1 MKNVTVAQF
10 AASLMNAIA
19 KNPELGSLALNVEI
33 EPGEEYKSIV
43 GIEPSYRFTMM
54 NNGKFAQETRMSIKL
69 G

>member
-33 EPGEEYKSIV
+33 EAGEKYKPIT
-43 GIEPSYRFTMM
+43 GIEPSYRFTMQPD
-54 NNGKFAQETRMSIKL
+54 GTFSQETRMSIKL

>member
-19 KNPELGSLALNVEI
+19 TNPSIGNLELNVEI
-33 EPGEEYKSIV
+33 EPGQTYANITGVES
-43 GIEPSYRFTMM
+43 SYQFKMNKDGSFT
-54 NNGKFAQETRMSIKL
+54 KTDRLSIKL